1 MSGRNRSARMARSVV
16 GAALMASVVATA
28 ASAAEDTL
36 VIAIPS
42 FPQGLDLDKDSSP
55 QTWNMAAQVY
65 EQGMYWEKVAY
76 PYDAETPPEF
86 SPNQVPDFGYP
97 GFRDQVMTPGIV
109 EACELSEDSKTAT
122 YKLRQGVISAYG
134 NEFDSDDVLWRVE
147 RASATKAIDFF
158 LQSLANV
165 ADPKKWSAVDKYTV
179 QITSDTPIPL
189 ACPMLTNIYYPFWD
203 ADEARKH
210 ISDGDPWGDKWI
222 STNGGGFGAYYVTS
236 WEPGKR
242 VVMEANPNYWGDEL
256 AIKKIVYVVVPEAAS
271 RLALLQRG
279 EVHVAETMSPDD
291 LRAVVGSETSV
302 AVAVKGNQAIFANI
316 NNAKP
321 PFDNVKV
328 RQAVNMLI
336 PRDDIVA
343 SVYGGLA
350 KSWSGVMPSGFP
362 GAADLAGYKYDPE
375 AAKALLA
382 ESGVDLSQPI
392 PLSLNAADAVQ
403 ENIAILLQRSFA
415 EAGITLELKKLPV
428 AALSDE
434 VYGKSGSLSLWV
446 DMAIQ
451 PDPSYALGL
460 FYQTGG
466 ATNFSSYSNAEVD
479 KLLDAGR
486 YLVGQA
492 RIDAHQSVQKI
503 IQDEAATG
511 WIAEQYFTLA
521 ISKKLKG
528 LNWSPAQYYRIREM
542 SFVE

>member
-1 MSGRNRSARMARSVV
+1 MRGRNIRTRLAMSVM
-16 GAALMASVVATA
+16 GAALMTSVATTGA
-28 ASAAEDTL
+28 VAEEGTL
-36 VIAIPS
+36 VIAVPS

-55 QTWNMAAQVY
+55 QTWNMAAQIY

-76 PYDAETPPEF
+76 PYDSETPPEF

-97 GFRDQVMTPGIV
+97 GFLNQVMTPGIV
-109 EACELSEDSKTAT
+109 EACELSDDSKSAT

-134 NEFDSDDVLWRVE
+134 NEFDSDDVLWRIE

-158 LQSLANV
+158 LLSLANV
-165 ADPKKWSAVDKYTV
+165 ADPKKWSAVDTHTV

-210 ISDGDPWGDKWI
+210 ATEDDPWGDKWI

-242 VVMEANPNYWGDEL
+242 VVMDANPNYWGDEL

-271 RLALLQRG
+271 RLALLQQG
-279 EVHVAETMSPDD
+279 KVHVAETMSPDD
-291 LRAVVGSETSV
+291 LKAVVGSDTS
-302 AVAVKGNQAIFANI
+302 APVAVKGNQAIFAII

-336 PRDDIVA
+336 PRDEIAA

-350 KSWSGVMPSGFP
+350 RAWSGVMPSGFP
-362 GAADLAGYKYDPE
+362 GVADLPDYVYDPA

-382 ESGVDLSQPI
+382 ESGADLSQPI
-392 PLSLNAADAVQ
+392 PLSLNAADGVQ
-403 ENIAILLQRSFA
+403 ENIAILMQRTFA
-415 EAGITLELKKLPV
+415 EAGLKLELRKLPV

-434 VYGKSGSLSLWV
+434 VYGKAGSLTLWV

-466 ATNFSSYSNAEVD
+466 ATNFSSYSNPEVD
-479 KLLDAGR
+479 RLLNEGR
-486 YLVGQA
+486 YQVGQA
-492 RIDAHQSVQKI
+492 RLDAHQAVQKI

-521 ISKKLKG
+521 ISKKLRG

-542 SFVE
+542 SFAE